1 VLVRKQDMRFSASS
15 ETSKKGRDDL
25 VTPTGGATGGAA
37 ADAMADAE
45 TDGGADDDSPGLGS

>member
-1 VLVRKQDMRFSASS
+1 MRKQDMRFSASS

-37 ADAMADAE
+37 ADARADAE